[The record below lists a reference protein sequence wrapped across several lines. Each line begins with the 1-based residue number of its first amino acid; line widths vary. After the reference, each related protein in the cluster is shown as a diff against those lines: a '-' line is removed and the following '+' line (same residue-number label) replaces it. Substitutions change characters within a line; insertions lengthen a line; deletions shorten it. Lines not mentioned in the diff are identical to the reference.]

1 MLAELLGTVVTGV
14 LSGGATGL
22 IGIAL
27 QQWGDS
33 RKRADDLARLR
44 LEHEQTRELARI
56 EADRQLEAAKLSADS
71 AERLAD
77 IALEARIAEG
87 ADLNYQASLRHDA
100 ATYVPAAALSPGAAQ
115 GRWGRFVAG
124 LVTLMLGTVDFLR
137 GLIRPG
143 ATGYSLALLTMLMLW
158 VQDMWGRAGLQ
169 LTPEQVMRLTME
181 VIGTVTYLAT
191 TCTIWWF
198 GVRPAQRR

>member
-1 MLAELLGTVVTGV
+1 MFAELLGTVVTGV

-87 ADLNYQASLRHDA
+87 ADLNYQASLKHDA
-100 ATYVPAAALSPGAAQ
+100 ATYVPPAALAPGAAQ

-124 LVTLMLGTVDFLR
+124 VGVLMLGTVDFLR

-143 ATGYSLALLTMLMLW
+143 ATGYSLALLTVLMLW

-191 TCTIWWF
+191 TTTVWWY

>member
-1 MLAELLGTVVTGV
+1 MIAELLGTVVTGV

-56 EADRQLEAAKLSADS
+56 EADRQLEVAKLAADS

-87 ADLNYQASLRHDA
+87 ADLNYRASLAHDA
-100 ATYVPAAALSPGAAQ
+100 ATYVPPAALAPGAAQ

-124 LVTLMLGTVDFLR
+124 LVTLMLGAVDFLR

-158 VQDMWGRAGLQ
+158 VQDMLGRAGLQ

-191 TCTIWWF
+191 TCTVWWF
-198 GVRPAQRR
+198 GVRPTQRR